1 MIAHIFPKWEPEST
15 NLKNPEDFTV
25 KSKVIVL
32 LLLGLVTALSAC
44 QGNQETPTETTTP
57 ATEATPA
64 ETTAPVP
71 DATPTGTTSPS
82 PDTTPTGTT
91 SPSPDATESPSPSPS

>member
-1 MIAHIFPKWEPEST
+1 MIAHIFPKSEPESK
-15 NLKNPEDFTV
+15 NLENPEDFTV

-44 QGNQETPTETTTP
+44 QGGEETPTESTTP
-57 ATEATPA
+57 ATEATPT
-64 ETTAPVP
+64 ETITPIP
-71 DATPTGTTSPS
+71 DA
-82 PDTTPTGTT
+82 TPTGTT